1 MPTPWDAVYKQV
13 LQRFFQIQQVNVATE
28 VEVGRL
34 PRKID
39 IALVCSKRETDRLA
53 FSSPFTFFAQ
63 HNLLEFKSP

>member
-13 LQRFFQIQQVNVATE
+13 LQRFFQKQQVNVATE

-39 IALVCSKRETDRLA
+39 IALVCSKGETDRLA
-53 FSSPFTFFAQ
+53 FSRTGRRTLQ
-63 HNLLEFKSP
+63 K

>member
-13 LQRFFQIQQVNVATE
+13 LQRFFQKQQVTINTE

-39 IALVCSKRETDRLA
+39 IALVCSKEESDRLVLV
-53 FSSPFTFFAQ
+53 SPFTFFA
-63 HNLLEFKSP
+63 